1 MFGLERYLNDLL
13 ALIKEKFDKRL
24 LYVGLQGS
32 YLRNEADEYSDIDI
46 MVIIDEMTVHDL
58 DDYMDTLQ

>member
-1 MFGLERYLNDLL
+1 MSVYR
-13 ALIKEKFDKRL
+13 K
-24 LYVGLQGS
+24 

-58 DDYMDTLQ
+58 DDYKEYLYLLDILRDHVDLSVENRNGKLESA